1 MGRVRGGVVV
11 LGTERVGALL
21 LWGERERGRGRER
34 ERERE
39 RERGARLVRGV
50 GVGSGGCEE
59 P

>member
-11 LGTERVGALL
+11 LGTERVGALP
-21 LWGERERGRGRER
+21 LW
-34 ERERE
+34 RERE